1 MPRLEALA
9 VLADEVGEVA
19 DRISAALA
27 DLNDSSND
35 QRLREALDF
44 FAEHNGRIHAVTE
57 MLNLTG
63 LQRLCARVQENVA
76 ALQAAGVPPREPLA
90 VFLRGPNLIMEYL
103 RAPKD
108 PASCA
113 ALMRYIS
120 DPLWPRPAT
129 ESEVAGIEVLL
140 ANLDET
146 PSEAELEPRRPS
158 EASAE
163 DLSLEIAPDVNAAL
177 VEAFLAE
184 APLQA
189 GAYASLAEQVVAGG
203 GSAGELLNEA
213 RRIVHSIKG
222 AANTIGM
229 RGVVTLTH
237 HLEDLLEYLAE
248 RALRPQGRLAKLL
261 VDAAD
266 CLEMMLES
274 LLGTGPAPEQAQ
286 SVVQRLLDVAN
297 AVDRGEEIEIG
308 GEDAVPGQAVP
319 ESAAAPAPEAVAEK
333 EAPLPRAPAEA
344 APAKEP
350 VAKIRVAGATIDEML
365 RLSSEMTIGRAH
377 VQERLHQAAAVAAEM
392 GERHSLLQNRAGE
405 IDQMLTLRG
414 VATGERSMNAAA
426 GPSVFDAL
434 ELDQYSELHGAV
446 HGFVETIADLQTL
459 ESRLLDTLS
468 GIETAI
474 TQEGLINSELHEHA
488 MRARMVPASTIEP
501 RLARTVRQV
510 CEATGKAARF
520 ELRGGDVM
528 LDDHVINDIIN
539 PLTHLLRNAVDH
551 GIEQARTRS
560 ALGKSES
567 GTIALTFARE
577 GNHLVIRCEDDGAG
591 LDLQRIHATAVER
604 GLVQGDASL
613 SEAEIKQLIF
623 LPGFSTRASAS
634 EVSGRGVGMDIVK
647 VAVEKL
653 KGAIDVSSTLGEGSR
668 FTLRLPLTL
677 GTAHCLV
684 VRAGGEHAAIPT
696 DSLDRAVF
704 EGARNIELLGERY
717 VYREEQESLEAQD
730 LAHVLGSAGE
740 RSLGDAEDN
749 RPVIVVNSGQG
760 KKAVVVDALVSGRD
774 LVVKSLGKHLSGTKG
789 VIGASI
795 LGDGRVLPVLDLQLL
810 LHEQRGAETTPRPY
824 LVHSAPATREARGA
838 DILVVDDSLSVRRA
852 LTLLLSGE
860 GYNVHTAKDG
870 VEALDSVAKNR
881 PAVVLADLEMPRMNG
896 LELTSRLRAEP
907 RTRGVPVIMITSRSS
922 EKHRSQA
929 QLAGVDVY
937 LTKPYR
943 DAELLSTLQSMLSK
957 AA

>member
-44 FAEHNGRIHAVTE
+44 FAEHNGRIHTVTE

-76 ALQAAGVPPREPLA
+76 ALQSAGVPPREPLA

-113 ALMRYIS
+113 ALTRYVS
-120 DPLWPRPAT
+120 DPLWPHPAG
-129 ESEVAGIEVLL
+129 ESEVAEIAALL
-140 ANLDET
+140 ANLDEA
-146 PSEAELEPRRPS
+146 PSEAELEPLRPT
-158 EASAE
+158 EALPE
-163 DLSLEIAPDVNAAL
+163 DVSLEVAPDVNAAL

-189 GAYASLAEQVVAGG
+189 GAYSSLVEQVIS
-203 GSAGELLNEA
+203 GSGSPGEVLNEA
-213 RRIVHSIKG
+213 RRIVHSVKG
-222 AANTIGM
+222 AANTIGV

-261 VDAAD
+261 MDAAD

-286 SVVQRLLDVAN
+286 PVLQRLLDAAN
-297 AVDRGEEIEIG
+297 AIDGGTDIEA
-308 GEDAVPGQAVP
+308 DAQENP
-319 ESAAAPAPEAVAEK
+319 EPALKVEVQKETAPK
-333 EAPLPRAPAEA
+333 AEA
-344 APAKEP
+344 SALKEP

-377 VQERLHQAAAVAAEM
+377 VQERLHQVTAVAAEM
-392 GERHSLLQNRAGE
+392 SERHSLLQNRANE
-405 IDQMLTLRG
+405 IDQIITLRG
-414 VATGERSMNAAA
+414 VAAGEKVGAGRQVAAS
-426 GPSVFDAL
+426 SVFDAL

-459 ESRLLDTLS
+459 ESRLFDTLA

-474 TQEGLINSELHEHA
+474 TQEGLINNELHEHT

-510 CEATGKAARF
+510 CDATGKAARL

-528 LDDHVINDIIN
+528 LDDHVINDIIH

-551 GIEQARTRS
+551 GVEDPGARR
-560 ALGKSES
+560 ALGKPDA
-567 GTIALTFARE
+567 GLVALSFARE
-577 GNHLVIRCEDDGAG
+577 GNHLVIRCDDDGAG
-591 LDLQRIHATAVER
+591 LDLRRIHATAVER
-604 GLVQGDASL
+604 GMVRGDASL
-613 SEAEIKQLIF
+613 SEAEITQIIF
-623 LPGFSTRASAS
+623 LPGLSTRASAS

-653 KGAIDVSSTLGEGSR
+653 KGTIDVSSTPGEGCR

-684 VRAGGEHAAIPT
+684 VRAGGELAAIPT
-696 DSLDRAVF
+696 DILDRAVY
-704 EGARNIELLGERY
+704 EGARGIERLGERF
-717 VYREEQESLEAQD
+717 VYREEQESLEAHD
-730 LAHVLGSAGE
+730 LAHVLDSAGE

-749 RPVIVVNSGQG
+749 RPVIVVNSPQG

-774 LVVKSLGKHLSGTKG
+774 LVVKSLGRHLSGTKG
-789 VIGASI
+789 VIGASV
-795 LGDGRVLPVLDLQLL
+795 LGDGHVLPVLDLQALL
-810 LHEQRGAETTPRPY
+810 RERPGAETVSRPY
-824 LVHSAPATREARGA
+824 LVHSAPATREARSA

-852 LTLLLSGE
+852 LTLLLNGE
-860 GYNVHTAKDG
+860 GYAVRTAKDG
-870 VEALDSVAKNR
+870 VEALDCVSKSR
-881 PAVVLADLEMPRMNG
+881 PAAVLADMEMPRMNG
-896 LELTSRLRAEP
+896 LELTTRLRADQS
-907 RTRGVPVIMITSRSS
+907 TRGIPVIMVTSRSS
-922 EKHRSQA
+922 EKHRNQA

-943 DAELLSTLQSMLSK
+943 DTELLSTLQSMLSK

>member
-27 DLNDSSND
+27 DLKDSSND
-35 QRLREALDF
+35 ERLREALDY
-44 FAEHNGRIHAVTE
+44 FAEHNGRIHTVTE

-108 PASCA
+108 PESCA

-120 DPLWPRPAT
+120 DPLWPRPAG
-129 ESEVAGIEVLL
+129 ESEVAEIAALL
-140 ANLDET
+140 ANLDEA
-146 PSEAELEPRRPS
+146 PSEAELEPERPT

-163 DLSLEIAPDVNAAL
+163 DVSLEIAPDVNAAL

-189 GAYASLAEQVVAGG
+189 GAYASLVEQVTAGG

-248 RALRPQGRLAKLL
+248 RAQRPQGRLAKLL
-261 VDAAD
+261 IDAAD
-266 CLEMMLES
+266 CLEMMLEF

-286 SVVQRLLDVAN
+286 PVLQRLLDLAN
-297 AVDRGEEIEIG
+297 AIDRGEEIEIG
-308 GEDAVPGQAVP
+308 VEDAQ
-319 ESAAAPAPEAVAEK
+319 AAAPALPQAAPAPAPAPVVEK
-333 EAPLPRAPAEA
+333 EVPAPKPLAEA
-344 APAKEP
+344 AAAKEP

-392 GERHSLLQNRAGE
+392 GERHGLLQNRAGE

-414 VATGERSMNAAA
+414 VAAGEKFTGATA
-426 GPSVFDAL
+426 GSSVFDAL

-459 ESRLLDTLS
+459 ESRLLDTLA

-510 CEATGKAARF
+510 CDATGKAARF

-551 GIEQARTRS
+551 GIEQASARS

-591 LDLQRIHATAVER
+591 LDLQRIQATAVER
-604 GLVQGDASL
+604 GLVRGDATL
-613 SEAEIKQLIF
+613 SETEITQLIF

-653 KGAIDVSSTLGEGSR
+653 KGAIDVSSTLGEGCR

-684 VRAGGEHAAIPT
+684 VRAGGDHAAIPT

-704 EGARNIELLGERY
+704 EGARNIERLGERY
-717 VYREEQESLEAQD
+717 IYREEQESLEAQD

-749 RPVIVVNSGQG
+749 RPVIVVNYGQE

-810 LHEQRGAETTPRPY
+810 LREQQGTETTPRPY
-824 LVHSAPATREARGA
+824 LVHSAPATRETRSA

-852 LTLLLSGE
+852 LTLLLNGE
-860 GYNVHTAKDG
+860 GYTVHTA
-870 VEALDSVAKNR
+870 
-881 PAVVLADLEMPRMNG
+881 
-896 LELTSRLRAEP
+896 
-907 RTRGVPVIMITSRSS
+907 
-922 EKHRSQA
+922 
-929 QLAGVDVY
+929 
-937 LTKPYR
+937 
-943 DAELLSTLQSMLSK
+943 
-957 AA
+957 